1 MLYTGN
7 TQFSTVNE
15 VNLWKSILNAFQNA
29 LINIPLLSILFHKGV
44 NKGGVIS
51 GINVSNGNVICG
63 IKVISCSDLSEH
75 YNTIS
80 LILST
85 PPLILCGEQYKT

>member
-7 TQFSTVNE
+7 AQFSTVNGL
-15 VNLWKSILNAFQNA
+15 NLWKSILNAFQNA
-29 LINIPLLSILFHKGV
+29 LINIPLRSILFHKGV

-63 IKVISCSDLSEH
+63 INVISCSDLSEH